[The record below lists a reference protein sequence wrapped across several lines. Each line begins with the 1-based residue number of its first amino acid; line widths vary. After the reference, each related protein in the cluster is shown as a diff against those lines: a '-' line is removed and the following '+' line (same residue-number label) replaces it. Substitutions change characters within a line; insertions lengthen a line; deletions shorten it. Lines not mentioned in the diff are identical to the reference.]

1 MYNFWF
7 LKNPI
12 KKKIII
18 IAPQLIN
25 CISGVLAKEFLFAQ
39 RFFKNRRRKLEIK
52 KWLLYCFEP
61 VLIIAKLSFTRV
73 LLTQEFFCCVSELLS
88 FVKRDLEMLQ
98 GADAERKMLSLMSW
112 PSSCHYPLP
121 SRHNWIKLPLFVL
134 QSVTWTWSS
143 LAREVDKSL
152 LPL

>member
-1 MYNFWF
+1 MYKFWF

-52 KWLLYCFEP
+52 KWLLYRFEP
-61 VLIIAKLSFTRV
+61 VLIIANLSFTRV
-73 LLTQEFFCCVSELLS
+73 LLTQKFFCCVSELLS

-112 PSSCHYPLP
+112 PSSFHFPLP

-134 QSVTWTWSS
+134 QSVT
-143 LAREVDKSL
+143 
-152 LPL
+152 